1 MALFDPPRRSYLEAM
16 AIAPLTPVPDSMTG
30 GRVEATFRWEGRT
43 LAYEEIGTGD
53 ELVVLLHGLLLD
65 ARSNRAT
72 ARRLAT
78 DGRRVVCLD
87 LLGHGRSDQP
97 AHASEY
103 RMDVYAEQVVALL
116 DHLRAPTAVVIG
128 TSLGANVSLFVAAQ
142 DPDRV
147 QGLVVEM
154 PVLEWAV
161 PPAAMA
167 FAPLL
172 LAVHYAAPLVRA
184 AGAVARRVPSGVD
197 LLDAVLGPLVA
208 EPEVTASVL
217 HGILVGPVAPT
228 VDERRAI
235 TAPALVIGHRADL
248 IHPFSD
254 AAKLAETLPN
264 GRLVTARTPFELRIR
279 PSRLIGEMSRFID
292 DVWAQPVTDVRVR
305 KVAGRTSPR

>member
-1 MALFDPPRRSYLEAM
+1 MAM
-16 AIAPLTPVPDSMTG
+16 APLTPLPG
-30 GRVEATFRWEGRT
+30 PLAGERVESTFRGEGRS
-43 LAYEEIGTGD
+43 LGYEEIGTGD

-78 DGRRVVCLD
+78 GGRRVVSLD
-87 LLGHGRSDQP
+87 FLGHGRSDHP

-103 RMDVYAEQVVALL
+103 RMDVYADQVVALL
-116 DHLRAPTAVVIG
+116 DHLRAPTAVLIG

-142 DPDRV
+142 DPERV

-161 PPAAMA
+161 PPAALA
-167 FAPLL
+167 FVPLL
-172 LAVHYAAPLVRA
+172 LAAHYAAPLVRA

-197 LLDAVLGPLVA
+197 LLDAALGPLVT

-228 VDERRAI
+228 IDERRAI

-254 AAKLAETLPN
+254 AEKLAETLPRA
-264 GRLVTARTPFELRIR
+264 RLVTARTPFELRVR
-279 PSRLIGEMSRFID
+279 PNRLVGEMSRFID
-292 DVWAQPVTDVRVR
+292 EVWPHPAAEIGTR
-305 KVAGRTSPR
+305 KVAGGRKRR

>member
-1 MALFDPPRRSYLEAM
+1 MALLEVPRRSYVEPM
-16 AIAPLTPVPDSMTG
+16 ASLPVTPLPGALPG
-30 GRVEATFRWEGRT
+30 ERVESTFRWEGRT
-43 LAYEEIGTGD
+43 LAYEELGAGD

-72 ARRLAT
+72 ARRLT
-78 DGRRVVCLD
+78 TGERRVVSLD
-87 LLGHGRSDQP
+87 LLGHGRSDHP

-116 DHLRAPTAVVIG
+116 DHLRAPSAVLIG
-128 TSLGANVSLFVAAQ
+128 TSLGANVSLFVATH
-142 DPDRV
+142 DPERV

-161 PPAAMA
+161 PPSAIA

-172 LAVHYAAPLVRA
+172 LAVHYAAPVVRA
-184 AGAVARRVPSGVD
+184 VGAVARRVPSGLD

-208 EPEVTASVL
+208 DPEVTASVL

-228 VDERRAI
+228 MDERRAI

-254 AAKLAETLPN
+254 AEKLAETLPHA
-264 GRLVTARTPFELRIR
+264 RLLKARTPFELRIR
-279 PSRLIGEMSRFID
+279 PRRLIGEMSRFID
-292 DVWAQPVTDVRVR
+292 DVWAHPIAELGVPHDLV
-305 KVAGRTSPR
+305 SPSG